1 MPFLPVVSDAQTGVR
16 LLGYLETKKPRIN
29 TEYFGLVARI
39 ASSLFFCI
47 FLFTIPGLAQSHNTN
62 IAYVLSHGKF
72 DGSQDVK
79 SPDQANSENGSPS
92 NSASAGEDA
101 VTCTQIL
108 GVPVALEP
116 GQPANYAV
124 SGELCATQDELS
136 AGTTVQLL
144 IHGATYNHDYWDF
157 GTVDRTRYS
166 YARDVAAHGFPAL
179 AIDLPG
185 AGNSSHPSSG
195 LLTVQAEAFFVHQV
209 VQALRNGSI
218 AGVEFAKV
226 ILVGHS
232 LGSVVVW
239 EEAVNYSDVDGVIVT
254 GAAHSI
260 TTRFLTSNAFYP
272 ALKDPKFAPSGLD
285 SGYLTTVPGSR
296 FRIFFAAPD
305 VDPAVIGED
314 EERKD
319 VVSGAELS
327 SGLPIVTSTATA
339 AIKVPVLTILGSDDL
354 TTCGL
359 NPQGI
364 AFDCSTGAAIATQD
378 APFYS
383 PEAKIH
389 ACVIPGSGH
398 DISLAVNH
406 ELQVADAVAWANAFV
421 GQRDFAGRASFA
433 GGTRGLSWND
443 GLPWNCG
450 SGAAPAE

>member
-1 MPFLPVVSDAQTGVR
+1 
-16 LLGYLETKKPRIN
+16 
-29 TEYFGLVARI
+29 
-39 ASSLFFCI
+39 
-47 FLFTIPGLAQSHNTN
+47 
-62 IAYVLSHGKF
+62 
-72 DGSQDVK
+72 
-79 SPDQANSENGSPS
+79 
-92 NSASAGEDA
+92 
-101 VTCTQIL
+101 
-108 GVPVALEP
+108 
-116 GQPANYAV
+116 
-124 SGELCATQDELS
+124 
-136 AGTTVQLL
+136 
-144 IHGATYNHDYWDF
+144 
-157 GTVDRTRYS
+157 
-166 YARDVAAHGFPAL
+166 VAAHGFPSL

-185 AGNSSHPSSG
+185 AGNSSHPSSD
-195 LLTVQAEAFFVHQV
+195 LLTVQAEAFYVHQV

-272 ALKDPKFAPSGLD
+272 ASKDPRYALSGLD
-285 SGYLTTVPGSR
+285 SGYLTTLPGTR
-296 FRIFFAAPD
+296 AGIFFAAPD
-305 VDPAVIGED
+305 VNPAVVGED

-319 VVSGAELS
+319 VVPAAELS
-327 SGLPIVTSTATA
+327 SGLPIVTSTATV
-339 AIKVPVLTILGSDDL
+339 AIKVPVLTILGGDDL

-364 AFDCSTGAAIATQD
+364 TFDCSSGAAIATQD

-398 DISLAVNH
+398 DVSLAVNH
-406 ELQVADAVAWANAFV
+406 ELQAADAVAWAAAFV
-421 GQRDFAGRASFA
+421 GQRDLAGRASF
-433 GGTRGLSWND
+433 RGSNRALSWND

-450 SGAAPAE
+450 SSAAQPE